1 MQLNKALQ
9 RIGSQICKQQM
20 QGHYFEAHFVK
31 EKKKEYEREIE
42 EGIKGRGLNADS
54 LEIYFRK
61 YKDSD

>member
-1 MQLNKALQ
+1 
-9 RIGSQICKQQM
+9 M